1 MLTSQ
6 FSKYIFWSYKK
17 DADLPD
23 ETVIRN
29 VSLYGE
35 FSDLLK
41 LTEIYSKEIIMD
53 VLIKLL
59 PKNRKRVNL
68 IEKVLL

>member
-6 FSKYIFWSYKK
+6 FSKHIFWSYKA

-23 ETVIRN
+23 EVIIRN
-29 VSLYGE
+29 VSMYGE
-35 FSDLLK
+35 FNDLLK
-41 LTEIYSKEIIMD
+41 LTEIYSKEII
-53 VLIKLL
+53 VNILNQFL
-59 PKNRKRVNL
+59 PQNRKRINF